1 MNIKELI
8 EKLKQFDPETLVVV
22 DGLEPTKAKLNN
34 IEKITIIDSKDTYYY
49 DYIEGCDYD
58 EDCKPI
64 KAIYL
69 SN

>member
-1 MNIKELI
+1 MKAKELI

-22 DGLEPTKAKLNN
+22 DGLEPTKANLNN
-34 IEKITIIDSKDTYYY
+34 IEEIIIIDDEGTYHNH
-49 DYIEGCDYD
+49 IEGYDYD

>member
-1 MNIKELI
+1 MKIKELI
-8 EKLKQFDPETLVVV
+8 EKLKQFNPETLVVV
-22 DGLEPTKAKLNN
+22 DGREPTKANLNN
-34 IEKITIIDSKDTYYY
+34 IEKITIIDSEDTYY

-58 EDCKPI
+58 EDDKPI

>member
-22 DGLEPTKAKLNN
+22 DGREPTKAKLNN
-34 IEKITIIDSKDTYYY
+34 IEKITIIDSKDTYY
-49 DYIEGCDYD
+49 DYIEGYDYD
-58 EDCKPI
+58 ENEKTI
-64 KAIYL
+64 TAIYL

>member
-1 MNIKELI
+1 MKIKELI

-22 DGLEPTKAKLNN
+22 DGQEPTKAKLNN
-34 IEKITIIDSKDTYYY
+34 IEEIIIIDSEDTYY

-58 EDCKPI
+58 KDCKPI

-69 SN
+69 GN